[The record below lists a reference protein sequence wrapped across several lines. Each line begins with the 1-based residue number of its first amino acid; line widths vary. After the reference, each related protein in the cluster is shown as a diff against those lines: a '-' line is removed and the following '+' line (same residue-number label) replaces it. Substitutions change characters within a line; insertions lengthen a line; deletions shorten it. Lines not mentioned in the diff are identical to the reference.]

1 VLSVYWDGNVIWDNT
16 EGRYHC
22 TEMARHK
29 LQRIKMNHEDF
40 VLFIIIPIRTAD
52 SNEEKP
58 QEMRWL

>member
-40 VLFIIIPIRTAD
+40 VLFIITQSYQNSRQQWRKTSI
-52 SNEEKP
+52 
-58 QEMRWL
+58 